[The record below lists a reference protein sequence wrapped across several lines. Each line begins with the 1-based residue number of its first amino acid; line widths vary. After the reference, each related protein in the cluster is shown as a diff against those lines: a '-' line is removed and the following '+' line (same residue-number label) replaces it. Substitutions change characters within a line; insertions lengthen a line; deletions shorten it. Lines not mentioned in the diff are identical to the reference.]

1 MHRAMPAN
9 FEPVS
14 ERQLPNQGRANSD
27 SWVRWVTEEKLLW
40 KSSLC
45 RPSTGLAAVPRT
57 ITCTCTRFTRS
68 LKVLPVSCT
77 DTSVLLG
84 CEAGV
89 SAADFCWSGFLRA
102 LSARRSSRQKQNHDH
117 FECRSN
123 PCSVS
128 HGTLL
133 TNVLT
138 IARCHVACPKAGA
151 IERVE
156 TNAMFRLQRLSKSSF
171 YRGRSALTVITLFK
185 RILSIK
191 KVQTSKRARASLLN
205 PATTKKRELI

>member
-14 ERQLPNQGRANSD
+14 ERQLPNQGHANSD
-27 SWVRWVTEEKLLW
+27 SWVRWVTEEKLLR

-68 LKVLPVSCT
+68 LKVLPVLVVKRSPEGSQIRT
-77 DTSVLLG
+77 ALKVVMRAPSVLLG

-102 LSARRSSRQKQNHDH
+102 LSARRSSRQKQN
-117 FECRSN
+117 
-123 PCSVS
+123 
-128 HGTLL
+128 
-133 TNVLT
+133 
-138 IARCHVACPKAGA
+138 HVACPKAGA

-171 YRGRSALTVITLFK
+171 YRGRSALTVITLFE

-205 PATTKKRELI
+205 PATTKKLELI